1 MWFSKIFKK
10 VYYNFCYSFLQSKMI
25 YYTFQ
30 YSGERSK
37 THRFHNKSA
46 NAHRGDASVK
56 TSERNT
62 QGFMHRQPHLGFYT
76 RCAVRPVT
84 SLTSHSAVHSLCGT
98 SWGRALL
105 DFCKFYS
112 WRVRSC
118 WVLPLFYWYSSAE
131 HTDTQQFVEV
141 FLSLFFPQTNIFA
154 FGLDFSSS
162 ARLVRYCL
170 SGDTYREYRSAFF
183 SLNGGYK

>member
-46 NAHRGDASVK
+46 NAHRGDTSVK

-62 QGFMHRQPHLGFYT
+62 QGFKHRQPHLGFYT

-118 WVLPLFYWYSSAE
+118 WFYHYF
-131 HTDTQQFVEV
+131 TDIPAQNILTHNS
-141 FLSLFFPQTNIFA
+141 LS
-154 FGLDFSSS
+154 
-162 ARLVRYCL
+162 R
-170 SGDTYREYRSAFF
+170 FF
-183 SLNGGYK
+183 SLFSFHNLTFSLSV